1 MQKNGV
7 LGRSYIHSR
16 TKRLISLIEED
27 DHKARQELER
37 ELAQL
42 ELFCLMNGLSLELF
56 DQWKLT
62 RKPAICDNHEIT

>member
-1 MQKNGV
+1 MQ
-7 LGRSYIHSR
+7 RSYIHSR
-16 TKRLISLIEED
+16 TKRLINLLDEKDQHKPSHED
-27 DHKARQELER
+27 LEL

-62 RKPAICDNHEIT
+62 RTH